1 MTKNN
6 TRQEMMKD
14 LEIKTTEIKQIT
26 TLVNTLE
33 ITLYV
38 NNLYADSLEYHY
50 LLPCA

>member
-6 TRQEMMKD
+6 TQQQMMKD
-14 LEIKTTEIKQIT
+14 LEIKTKDMKLVASLENAVET
-26 TLVNTLE
+26 TLYL
-33 ITLYV
+33 